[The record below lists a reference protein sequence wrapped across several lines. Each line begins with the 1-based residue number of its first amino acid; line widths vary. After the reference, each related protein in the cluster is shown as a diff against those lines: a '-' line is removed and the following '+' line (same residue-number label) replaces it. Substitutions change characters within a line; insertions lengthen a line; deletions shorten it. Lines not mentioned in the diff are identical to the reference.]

1 MNFQPAFLRL
11 SATSAVAAMVC
22 TASLLAAP
30 VALAHGDAKPQHGGI
45 VRTASDL
52 SFELVVAADGATL
65 YVIDHGKEYDTAGV
79 SGKLTVLNG
88 ADKSEADLQP
98 AGGNKLE
105 AKGVKLG
112 AGAKVVA
119 ALQTADKKA
128 VTVRFTVK

>member
-1 MNFQPAFLRL
+1 MNIKPACLRL
-11 SATSAVAAMVC
+11 LVTSTLCA
-22 TASLLAAP
+22 ASLLAAP
-30 VALAHGDAKPQHGGI
+30 AVFAHGDGKPQHGGI

-52 SFELVVAADGATL
+52 SFELVAAADGATL
-65 YVIDHGKEYDTAGV
+65 YVIDHGKDYDTAGV

-88 ADKSEADLQP
+88 ADKSEADLKP

-112 AGAKVVA
+112 KGAKAVA
-119 ALQTADKKA
+119 ALQTADKKT